1 MVLALS
7 LSISLLALSLSLFLS
22 AVLTG
27 FTFDSIQVEEAFRR
41 VEDED
46 AEGTLQDVQTMS
58 RSLRGRSSSRPGSA
72 SRVTDDS
79 VEPRKR
85 KTQAEIQS
93 IKLRLRKKKELKQKT
108 TGAKKKKNLSM
119 CAWLVSISLFVWN
132 GIPHVRVTH
141 TSLINFHFVV
151 ADPFCDGGV
160 LSFSGL
166 ACCARSCGSCG
177 GRGCGGRTG
186 GATNCCPSKMSAC
199 ARIKSM
205 VCQCL

>member
-1 MVLALS
+1 VTLLRDPEVAGFDFADRKRALVAKGLLRREVYIYMVLALS
-7 LSISLLALSLSLFLS
+7 LSISLRALSLSLFLS

-27 FTFDSIQVEEAFRR
+27 FTFASKQVEEAFRR
-41 VEDED
+41 VEEED

-108 TGAKKKKNLSM
+108 TGAKKRKNLSM
-119 CAWLVSISLFVWN
+119 CALLCSISLFLF
-132 GIPHVRVTH
+132 GMEFL
-141 TSLINFHFVV
+141 TSVSLTLH
-151 ADPFCDGGV
+151 
-160 LSFSGL
+160 
-166 ACCARSCGSCG
+166 
-177 GRGCGGRTG
+177 
-186 GATNCCPSKMSAC
+186 
-199 ARIKSM
+199 
-205 VCQCL
+205 

>member
-1 MVLALS
+1 
-7 LSISLLALSLSLFLS
+7 
-22 AVLTG
+22 
-27 FTFDSIQVEEAFRR
+27 
-41 VEDED
+41 
-46 AEGTLQDVQTMS
+46 MS

-108 TGAKKKKNLSM
+108 TGAKKRKNLSM
-119 CAWLVSISLFVWN
+119 CAWLFSISLFLFGMEFLTSVSVSH
-132 GIPHVRVTH
+132 GVTH

-199 ARIKSM
+199 ARIKSS